1 MVHFLFQD
9 SPVNPSTF
17 EPRNPGFEPR
27 TRDSFARQAA
37 MRTLGATLV
46 SVEPGQ
52 VEITLPWAEPLTQQ
66 HGFLH
71 AGMVATALDSACGYA
86 GFTLMPVEAAVLT
99 IEFKINLLAPAQ
111 GERFRMVGTV
121 IKPGR
126 TVTVCEGHAY
136 AIDGGKEKLIA
147 TMGCTLM
154 AVVGR
159 DNIQG

>member
-1 MVHFLFQD
+1 M
-9 SPVNPSTF
+9 NPLTF
-17 EPRNPGFEPR
+17 EPRHPDFEAR
-27 TRDSFARQAA
+27 VRASFARQAA
-37 MRTLGATLV
+37 MHTLGATLAMV
-46 SVEPGQ
+46 KPGQ

-86 GFTLMPVEAAVLT
+86 GFSLMAADAAVLT

-111 GERFRMVGTV
+111 GQSFRMVGTV

-126 TVTVCEGHAY
+126 TVTVCEGHAW
-136 AIDGGKEKLIA
+136 AIDGGQEKLVA

>member
-1 MVHFLFQD
+1 M
-9 SPVNPSTF
+9 NPPAF
-17 EPRNPGFEPR
+17 EPRNPDFEAR
-27 TRDSFARQAA
+27 VRASFARQAA
-37 MRTLGATLV
+37 MRTLGASL
-46 SVEPGQ
+46 SVVKPGR
-52 VEITLPWAEPLTQQ
+52 VEIELPWAEPLTQQ

-86 GFTLMPVEAAVLT
+86 GFTLMASDAAVLT

-111 GERFRMVGTV
+111 GQRFRMVGAV
-121 IKPGR
+121 VKPGR

-136 AIDGGKEKLIA
+136 AIDGGQEKLVA

>member
-1 MVHFLFQD
+1 MNL
-9 SPVNPSTF
+9 PTF
-17 EPRNPGFEPR
+17 EPRNPDFEVR
-27 TRDSFARQAA
+27 VRESFARQAA
-37 MRTLGATLV
+37 MRTLGATLAV
-46 SVEPGQ
+46 VKPGR

-86 GFTLMPVEAAVLT
+86 GFSLMASDAAVLT

-111 GERFRMVGTV
+111 GQYFRMVGTV

-126 TVTVCEGHAY
+126 SVTVCEGHAY
-136 AIDGGKEKLIA
+136 AIDGGREKLVA